1 MLPRVRKTSVD
12 RARRGAVP
20 FRPMASRARVLALR
34 LARDKW
40 CVSRVSSRACPL
52 ITRLEPDAAS
62 CPTRAPRAATA
73 RTISRGARVTLAET
87 DETRRVSRADPPSY
101 PPSYSRAVLR
111 TGATRRGFHA
121 SAVPE
126 PCPARAAAVAADLER
141 NSAGP
146 ERFLPSFARDAAAR
160 AVASFNT
167 QFRAWGT
174 SPEGSWRRNAH
185 SVGSFLLDRIH
196 PDDQTL
202 LALPNAC
209 SSVELVYPESADVDD
224 ARRALTELLSDR
236 AKAVKSRF
244 RVNAFVGVPLT
255 FPMMFTPLSNLPM
268 YWFGWRAYEQ
278 RNAARNA
285 LAARRVVERAECA
298 GARRRENDETPEGLA
313 GPHATTPPTLL
324 TDVARWVQVDAP
336 CVRLGGG
343 AGSSAAGNQ
352 KAGSGAERE
361 SRENK
366 TDGDDV
372 SARNNL
378 SSFSC
383 CRVGR
388 ALDPAD
394 PPPALV
400 FVPCAVLDESA
411 DAPREGEASALEKA
425 TGIDGITKLARRYRR
440 ALKARRV

>member
-1 MLPRVRKTSVD
+1 MV
-12 RARRGAVP
+12 
-20 FRPMASRARVLALR
+20 R
-34 LARDKW
+34 LARLLA
-40 CVSRVSSRACPL
+40 RVPSHHPAR
-52 ITRLEPDAAS
+52 TRRRIVPD
-62 CPTRAPRAATA
+62 TRAPRAATA

-101 PPSYSRAVLR
+101 PPSHSRAVLR
-111 TGATRRGFHA
+111 TGSTRRGFHA

-167 QFRAWGT
+167 QFRAWGER
-174 SPEGSWRRNAH
+174 PLGSWRRNAH
-185 SVGSFLLDRIH
+185 MIGSFLLDRIH

-202 LALPNAC
+202 AALPNAC
-209 SSVELVYPESADVDD
+209 SSVELVYPESADADD
-224 ARRALTELLSDR
+224 ARRALAELLVDR

-244 RVNAFVGVPLT
+244 RLNAFVGVPLT

-285 LAARRVVERAECA
+285 DAARRVVERAECA
-298 GARRRENDETPEGLA
+298 GAHRRRDDESPEGLT
-313 GPHATTPPTLL
+313 GTATTPPTPL
-324 TDVARWVQVDAP
+324 TDVARWVEVDAP
-336 CVRLGGG
+336 CARLGRD

-352 KAGSGAERE
+352 KAGSGDFPFGETRKHE
-361 SRENK
+361 
-366 TDGDDV
+366 TDGDD
-372 SARNNL
+372 SARKTS

-383 CRVGR
+383 CRVVR
-388 ALDPAD
+388 AADPAD

>member
-1 MLPRVRKTSVD
+1 
-12 RARRGAVP
+12 
-20 FRPMASRARVLALR
+20 
-34 LARDKW
+34 
-40 CVSRVSSRACPL
+40 
-52 ITRLEPDAAS
+52 
-62 CPTRAPRAATA
+62 
-73 RTISRGARVTLAET
+73 
-87 DETRRVSRADPPSY
+87 
-101 PPSYSRAVLR
+101 
-111 TGATRRGFHA
+111 
-121 SAVPE
+121 
-126 PCPARAAAVAADLER
+126 
-141 NSAGP
+141 
-146 ERFLPSFARDAAAR
+146 
-160 AVASFNT
+160 
-167 QFRAWGT
+167 
-174 SPEGSWRRNAH
+174 
-185 SVGSFLLDRIH
+185 
-196 PDDQTL
+196 

-324 TDVARWVQVDAP
+324 TDVARWVEVDAP